1 MGFFSFLRQCLDN
14 FAQISQAQIDF
25 LSLLKDLTFSPR
37 LRYLLRPGKVNQKQF
52 ARFGAIIQIIALINR
67 QQKDE
72 MWPGRMLIHISR
84 TGNSI
89 FLSVGDN
96 SKQLMFVAYIYF
108 SQILHIYSLL
118 ILSDFKIIFTNIQEI
133 SYFLHV

>member
-1 MGFFSFLRQCLDN
+1 
-14 FAQISQAQIDF
+14 
-25 LSLLKDLTFSPR
+25 
-37 LRYLLRPGKVNQKQF
+37 
-52 ARFGAIIQIIALINR
+52 
-67 QQKDE
+67 

-96 SKQLMFVAYIYF
+96 SKQLMFIADIYF
-108 SQILHIYSLL
+108 GQILHIYSLL
-118 ILSDFKIIFTNIQEI
+118 ILSNFKIIFTNIQEI